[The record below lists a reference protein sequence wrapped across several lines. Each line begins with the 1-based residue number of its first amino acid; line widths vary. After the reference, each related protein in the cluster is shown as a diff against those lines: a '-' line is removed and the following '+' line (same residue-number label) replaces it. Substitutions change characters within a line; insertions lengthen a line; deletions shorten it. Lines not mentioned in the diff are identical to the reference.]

1 MMYNKIS
8 EKKTQPLE
16 HPTVKDPQQGRKEY
30 KLNHQMDE
38 VQNPHLPPAGCLC
51 VWVML
56 EHIIT
61 NTLGIFIQIS
71 LPVNCTDVESK
82 HSSVLFSQYGLQ
94 SHHVIVSPAP

>member
-1 MMYNKIS
+1 
-8 EKKTQPLE
+8 
-16 HPTVKDPQQGRKEY
+16 
-30 KLNHQMDE
+30 MDE

-61 NTLGIFIQIS
+61 NTLSICIQIS

-94 SHHVIVSPAP
+94 SHHVIISPAPGIRGEGFEDICRLLHELAGFNQEWFLAHSPAE